1 MGKTNELLDSEQAL
15 HYLLSLLGTKA
26 GYVYSRWRDRHPP
39 HQPTRKN
46 TMYRNQRLV
55 FVAAALLLVA
65 AFGNFSLLS
74 AGQTISS
81 AGLVSYYAVQRTATP
96 IVVDG
101 SLGEFAWQAAEQID
115 GFERILSDY
124 DRVLSPVRAK
134 MLWDDEHFYFGF
146 ACRDP
151 DIWAIYANEDDHL
164 WEEEVVEVFIDPD
177 GDGENYLELEVNPLN
192 AVVDLLIYHV
202 RPSSFKSS
210 IEWDIAG
217 LQTAVQVQGTVNDS
231 LSRDLGWAVE
241 IAIPWAAM
249 VDSVDGGKK
258 PERGDTWRL
267 NLYRIDR
274 TAGRNLKSS
283 INDLRGKIA
292 ALLEESGVDEM
303 DQLNPEQQKKL
314 EKIRT
319 KLDPLQERHH
329 KQTEYTAWSETF
341 QHGFHHPARFG
352 VVQFVE

>member
-1 MGKTNELLDSEQAL
+1 MHS
-15 HYLLSLLGTKA
+15 
-26 GYVYSRWRDRHPP
+26 
-39 HQPTRKN
+39 
-46 TMYRNQRLV
+46 NQRLILIT
-55 FVAAALLLVA
+55 ASLLLVA
-65 AFGNFSLLS
+65 AFGSFSLLS

-81 AGLVSYYAVQRTATP
+81 AGLVSYYAVQRAATP

-101 SLGEFAWQAAEQID
+101 SLEEFAWQTAEQID
-115 GFERILSDY
+115 GFERILNDY
-124 DRVLSPVRAK
+124 DRVLYPVRAK

-146 ACRDP
+146 ACQDP
-151 DIWAIYANEDDHL
+151 DIWAIYENEDDHL

-210 IEWDIAG
+210 IDWDIAG

-231 LSRDLGWAVE
+231 LSQDLGWSVE

-249 VDSVDGGKK
+249 VDSVDGGKR
-258 PERGDTWRL
+258 PEDGDTWRL

-274 TAGRNLKSS
+274 TAGRNLKSR
-283 INDLRGKIA
+283 INELRGKVA

-303 DQLNPEQQKKL
+303 DQLNPEQREKL
-314 EKIRT
+314 EEIQV
-319 KLDPLQERHH
+319 KLEPLQEHHH

-341 QHGFHHPARFG
+341 WHGFHHPARFG